1 MTNITEFYTEFY
13 SEVLKTESLS
23 DQPNH
28 EDCFTN
34 IMFEYLTAIDEV
46 EDAIIC
52 NFKDIGIQI
61 NGFFLSEDKTMLD
74 IYVSIFNETS
84 ELVNVNK
91 SDVMSALNRG
101 LNFYRKSI
109 AGLSGKMEKGSDAYS
124 CSELISKYKSTIT
137 DVRIIA
143 ISNGLIKG
151 IDLASIKM
159 FNAVIKYQVWD
170 MDRLFKSY
178 SSTQKREVVVVD
190 FAKYLG
196 KPLTAICGGVFK
208 KTNVYLSVLPGGFL
222 ADLYEEYGA
231 KLLERNVRSF
241 LQFKGNVNK
250 GIRETLIKEPDM
262 FLAYNN
268 GITVTAESIDLEKNT
283 DGSVSIKSITDMQI
297 VNGGQTTVSIF
308 KAKKDNSIEIDFS
321 KVFVQMK
328 LTVISEAS
336 DMDTIVPKIS
346 LYSNNQ
352 NKVQNADFSS
362 NDPYHRKM
370 EEISRNMWT
379 TPVHGEKPIN
389 WFYERAR
396 GQYLDK
402 LSLET
407 TPLKRKN
414 YKEEHPLIT
423 KTDLAKVLCAW
434 DMLPDVVSLG
444 AQKCFTR
451 FTEDLKKKPII
462 PSKNYYQHV
471 IAKVILFKKIEKIVL
486 AQKFGGYKAN
496 IVAHTY
502 YKLMLLTGQRINLD
516 YIWKNQDV
524 SPAMEEAITEICKLV
539 QHHLVY
545 ESVGANVSEYSK
557 TNKCKEAIE
566 NKIKYTLSDELTS
579 ELLDKIQEDDFS
591 EEDESMEELTV
602 EEKKTIEETKKIVPQ
617 QWKDLI
623 QWGKAN
629 NEFAPWQTSLLF
641 NLSTLIERGKAV
653 PIGQAQQAMEL
664 FDYATEKGFKLE

>member
-1 MTNITEFYTEFY
+1 MNNITEFYSEFY
-13 SEVLKTESLS
+13 SEILKTISLS
-23 DQPNH
+23 SQPNH

-34 IMFEYLTAIDEV
+34 IMFEYLASIEEA

-52 NFKDIGIQI
+52 NFRDTGIQI
-61 NGFFLSEDKTMLD
+61 NGFFLSEDKTALD
-74 IYVSIFNETS
+74 IYVSIFNDTS
-84 ELVNVNK
+84 ELITVNK

-109 AGLSGKMEKGSDAYS
+109 AGLSGKMERGSDAYS

-151 IDLASIKM
+151 IDLTSIKM
-159 FNAVIKYQVWD
+159 FDAVIKYQVWD

-190 FAKYLG
+190 FTKYLG
-196 KPLTAICGGVFK
+196 RPLTAICGGVFK

-250 GIRETLIKEPDM
+250 GIRETLINEPDM

-268 GITVTAESIDLEKNT
+268 GITVTAESIELEKNT
-283 DGSVSIKSITDMQI
+283 DGSVSIKSISDMQI

-308 KAKKDNSIEIDFS
+308 KAKKDNTIEVDFS

-370 EEISRNMWT
+370 EEISRSMWT
-379 TPVHGEKPIN
+379 TPTHGEKPIN

-407 TPLKRKN
+407 TALRRKN
-414 YKEEHPLIT
+414 YKEEHPLVT

-444 AQKCFTR
+444 AQKCFAR
-451 FTEDLKKKPII
+451 FTEDLKKNPIT
-462 PSKNYYQHV
+462 PSKNYYQHA

-502 YKLMLLTGQRINLD
+502 YKLMLLTGRKINLD
-516 YIWKNQDV
+516 AIWKNQDV
-524 SPAMEEAITEICKLV
+524 SPALEEAITDICKLV

-545 ESVGANVSEYSK
+545 ESSGANVSEYSK
-557 TNKCKEAIE
+557 TNKCKDCIE
-566 NKIKYTLSDELTS
+566 NKIQYTLSDELLS
-579 ELLDKIQEDDFS
+579 ELLEAEQKDDFS
-591 EEDESMEELTV
+591 EEDESMDELTAD
-602 EEKKTIEETKKIVPQ
+602 EKKTIEEAKQITPA
-617 QWKDLI
+617 QWKSLVA
-623 QWGKAN
+623 WGKAN
-629 NEFAPWQTSLLF
+629 NEFAPWQSNLLF
-641 NLSTLIERGKAV
+641 NLATLIQRGKSI
-653 PIGQAQQAMEL
+653 PIGQAQQAIEL
-664 FDYATEKGFKLE
+664 LDYAEEKGFKIE